1 MSFFRKLIMGFAAF
15 GAGLAGVA
23 MLKDQAEIW
32 PLPWPAAV
40 ACALYGVSM
49 ALFFVSLQ
57 VFVERFF
64 LKDVQATARALVAS
78 AILLLGPI
86 VAASVWPRI
95 AASYKTVDVTAAV
108 VQGSGRWD
116 VLVSGFVNDPGT
128 PSLGLQRLTIEEP
141 GRAAYERHVA
151 LSPERTFEIVL
162 GEPQAGKYSVA
173 VHWRVERDSSR
184 DERIKLPELVVDNGA
199 MKEAAANAKHYD
211 YQRLFM
217 FPAVAGLAA
226 VVLLGV
232 HCYQRRGF
240 GSKEHERSGS

>member
-1 MSFFRKLIMGFAAF
+1 MGFAVF
-15 GAGLAGVA
+15 GAGLVGVA

-32 PLPWPAAV
+32 PLPWPAVV
-40 ACALYGVSM
+40 ACALYGASM

-57 VFVERFF
+57 VFVEQFF
-64 LKDVQATARALVAS
+64 LKDARALVAI

-128 PSLGLQRLTIEEP
+128 PSLGLQKLTIEEP
-141 GRAAYERHVA
+141 DRAAYERHVA
-151 LSPERTFEIVL
+151 LTPERTFEIVL
-162 GEPQAGKYSVA
+162 GEPQQGKYSVA
-173 VHWRVERDSSR
+173 VHWRGERDSSR
-184 DERIKLPELVVDNGA
+184 EERIKLPELVVDNGA
-199 MKEAAANAKHYD
+199 MKEATANAKHYD
-211 YQRLFM
+211 YRRLMM
-217 FPAVAGLAA
+217 FPAVAGLVA

-232 HCYQRRGF
+232 RCYQRRGF
-240 GSKEHERSGS
+240 GSKEQE